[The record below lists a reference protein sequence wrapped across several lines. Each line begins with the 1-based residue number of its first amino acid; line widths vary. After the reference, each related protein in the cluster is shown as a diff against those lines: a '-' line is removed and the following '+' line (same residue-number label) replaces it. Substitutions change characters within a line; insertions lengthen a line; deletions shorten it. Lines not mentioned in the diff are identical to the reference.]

1 MRKTLW
7 LWIVLAACISA
18 CEPNFDEIRDTDQRS
33 VTFEVDV
40 SNMFAN
46 VLVPEGDGFVLGD
59 NSGLD
64 DRYRVR
70 ITARCYDLAGQLV
83 DRVTLFTTLDAR
95 PEIRIRHLDK
105 NQEYQFVFLADVV
118 EFYSEDNFYETW
130 YQLNDKTIENF
141 YITAFER
148 VDTAKYNVILNK
160 ILELYPDNQR
170 VEITM
175 DPLSYN
181 GFFLFTNSEGVEAL
195 SGNYGYYESL
205 SVLTSSGI
213 SRDTIHYELPLTDPT
228 KMAIPLTASYADD
241 VVSLRIR
248 KRTSAGNATILRTL
262 SNPSRKPFVATVDCG
277 SMNIVNYVFY

>member
-7 LWIVLAACISA
+7 LWIALVACLSA

-64 DRYRVR
+64 DRHRVR
-70 ITARCYDLAGQLV
+70 VTVRCYDLAGQLV
-83 DRVTLFTTLDAR
+83 DRVTLFTTMDAR

-160 ILELYPDNQR
+160 ILELYPDNQK

-175 DPLSYN
+175 APLSYN
-181 GFFLFTNSEGVEAL
+181 GFFLFTNSDGIAAL

-205 SVLTSSGI
+205 RVLTSDGI
-213 SRDTIHYELPLTDPT
+213 SRDTIHYELSLTDPS
-228 KMAIPLTASYADD
+228 KMVIPLTASYADD

-248 KRTSAGNATILRTL
+248 KRMSAGTATILRTL
-262 SNPSRKPFVATVDCG
+262 SNPSHKPFVATVDCG

>member
-1 MRKTLW
+1 MRETLW

-64 DRYRVR
+64 DHHRVR
-70 ITARCYDLAGQLV
+70 VTVRCYDLAGQLV
-83 DRVTLFTTLDAR
+83 DRATLFTTMDAR
-95 PEIRIRHLDK
+95 PEIRIRHLNK

-141 YITAFER
+141 YITVFHR
-148 VDTAKYNVILNK
+148 NDTAKYNVVSHSIMNLCP
-160 ILELYPDNQR
+160 ENQI
-170 VEITM
+170 VVTDM
-175 DPLSYN
+175 SPVTYN
-181 GFFLFTNSEGVEAL
+181 GYIVFTNYENKDKIEGYTGCYQLLRVY
-195 SGNYGYYESL
+195 SMQGKNIKGS
-205 SVLTSSGI
+205 
-213 SRDTIHYELPLTDPT
+213 HYEYGNLSDNKVMVPV
-228 KMAIPLTASYADD
+228 TATLADNTVLLD
-241 VVSLRIR
+241 VHVR
-248 KRTSAGNATILRTL
+248 AGNQSDSTECSFQTSHR
-262 SNPSRKPFVATVDCG
+262 PFVATVDCQELK
-277 SMNIVNYVFY
+277 VVDCTNY